1 MEKLK
6 ISEIELT
13 ITNAQERL
21 RMGGPFTGDV
31 FIDNKLISVD
41 CLLNNFVYKEDS
53 NLLFF
58 VKYHRINNYQYFTI
72 NFYQLDNDVV
82 YEFYKEFDIIH
93 ITQFL
98 STNELEIF
106 LAFHDKSMDKR
117 QIFYFDDE
125 DFRQI

>member
-6 ISEIELT
+6 VSEIELT

-21 RMGGPFTGDV
+21 GMGGPFTGDV
-31 FIDNKLISVD
+31 FIGDKLISVD
-41 CLLNNFVYKEDS
+41 CLLDNFVYQEDS
-53 NLLFF
+53 KLLFF
-58 VKYHRINNYQYFTI
+58 VKHHRINDYQYFTI
-72 NFYQLDNDVV
+72 NFYRLDNDVV
-82 YEFYKEFDIIH
+82 YEFYKEFDILR

-106 LAFHDKSMDKR
+106 LAFHDKSIGKR
-117 QIFYFDDE
+117 QIFCLDDE